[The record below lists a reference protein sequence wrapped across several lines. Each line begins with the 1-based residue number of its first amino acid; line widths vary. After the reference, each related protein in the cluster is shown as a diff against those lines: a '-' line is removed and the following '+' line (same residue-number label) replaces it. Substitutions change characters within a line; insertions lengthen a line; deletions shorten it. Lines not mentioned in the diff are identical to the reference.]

1 MFFAA
6 VAVMAAGSFAAGTVA
21 SADAVISPGDLQPAA
36 ADQELGHLFAGAV
49 VKQLHRRPGDL
60 HLSGAFFLSH
70 ILQIDEA
77 DGFIFLHIQEDGG
90 IMARSTRRKSS
101 PPGGGRR
108 LVSIFLD
115 VPWEKAPRFVF
126 TVQAVLLARRADG
139 SAVLPPLPARWA
151 KNSFC

>member
-60 HLSGAFFLSH
+60 HLSAH
-70 ILQIDEA
+70 
-77 DGFIFLHIQEDGG
+77 
-90 IMARSTRRKSS
+90 SS
-101 PPGGGRR
+101 
-108 LVSIFLD
+108 
-115 VPWEKAPRFVF
+115 
-126 TVQAVLLARRADG
+126 
-139 SAVLPPLPARWA
+139 
-151 KNSFC
+151 